1 MNKVITIPLLLTVL
15 LTLSACAVGPDYR
28 EPTMEPARI
37 DRASSEDFDRSR
49 FQAAWWRQ
57 FEDPTLDALVSQA
70 LAENRELRIA
80 FSRLRAARSIRDD
93 DANDRFPTVTAGAS
107 AEYGEA
113 QQPGFSEQRSNI
125 ERYDLGLDMAWELD
139 LFGRIQRRIEAS
151 EAQTEA
157 AEAELYQ
164 LQVSLIAELVTAYGE
179 LRGAQL
185 RERIARE
192 NLGYQRNSHLLTE
205 QLRDAG
211 MGSELDVL
219 RADARLAATE
229 ASLPQ
234 LQATQ
239 TRATN
244 RIATLLGQR
253 ADQLSV
259 DLSPRDLPAVAKAL
273 PIGDPSELLR
283 RRPDIRAAER
293 QLAAATANVGVA
305 TADLFPRVSIRG
317 FAGFLSGEFSSLV
330 AGRNEAWEVSPS
342 ISWAAFDMGSVP
354 RVSLSGFL
362 GFIAGRGSQIGS
374 SAAEAWGL
382 APSISWAAFD
392 MGSVRARLRGAEAD
406 ADGAL
411 AAYEQQVLLAL
422 EESENAFSDYA
433 RAQQRLLSLLRQS
446 GASRAAARQAEI
458 RYREGTVDFLVL
470 LDAER
475 ERLAA
480 EDAQA
485 QAEIDVYRGV
495 VALYKAL
502 GGGWQLSNG

>member
-1 MNKVITIPLLLTVL
+1 MKAVTTPLLLAAVL
-15 LTLSACAVGPDYR
+15 ALSACAVGPDYR
-28 EPTMEPARI
+28 APETEAAQI
-37 DRASSEDFDRSR
+37 DRAAAAGFDRST

-57 FEDPTLDALVSQA
+57 FEDPTLDQLVTRA

-80 FSRLRAARSIRDD
+80 FARLRAARSIRDD
-93 DANDRFPTVTAGAS
+93 AANDRFPTVTAGAR
-107 AEYGEA
+107 ADIGKA
-113 QQPGFSEQRSNI
+113 QQPGFSDTRSNA
-125 ERYDLGLDMAWELD
+125 ERYDLGLDMVWELD
-139 LFGRIQRRIEAS
+139 LFGRIQRSIEAS

-164 LQVSLIAELVTAYGE
+164 LQVSLIAELVDAYGG

-185 RERIARE
+185 REHIARE
-192 NLGYQRNSHLLTE
+192 NLDNQRNSRQLTE

-211 MGSELDVL
+211 VGNELDVL

-229 ASLPQ
+229 ATVPQ
-234 LQATQ
+234 FQAQQ
-239 TRATN
+239 TRAIN

-253 ADQLSV
+253 ADALEI
-259 DLSPRDLPAVAKAL
+259 DLSPRELPAIAKAL
-273 PIGDPSELLR
+273 PIGNPGDLLR

-305 TADLFPRVSIRG
+305 TADLFPRVS
-317 FAGFLSGEFSSLV
+317 
-330 AGRNEAWEVSPS
+330 
-342 ISWAAFDMGSVP
+342 
-354 RVSLSGFL
+354 LSGFL
-362 GFIAGRGSQIGS
+362 GFIAGRGSQLGS
-374 SAAEAWGL
+374 SAAQAWGV
-382 APSISWAAFD
+382 APSLSWAAFD

-411 AAYEQQVLLAL
+411 AGYEQQVLLAL

-433 RAQQRLLSLLRQS
+433 RAQERLLALLRQS
-446 GASRAAARQAEI
+446 SASRSAAAQATF
-458 RYREGTVDFLVL
+458 RYQEGTVDFLVL

-485 QAEIDVYRGV
+485 QAEVDVYRGV
-495 VALYKAL
+495 VGVYKAL
-502 GGGWQLSNG
+502 GGGWQLAGS

>member
-1 MNKVITIPLLLTVL
+1 MKAVITTPLLLAAAL
-15 LTLSACAVGPDYR
+15 ALSACAVGPDYR
-28 EPTMEPARI
+28 APDVARAHI
-37 DRASSEDFDRSR
+37 ERAAATGFDQSR

-57 FEDPTLDALVSQA
+57 FDDPTLDALVGEA
-70 LAENRELRIA
+70 LSENRELRIA
-80 FSRLRAARSIRDD
+80 FARLRAARSIRDD
-93 DANDRFPTVTAGAS
+93 VTNDRFPTVTAGAS

-113 QQPGFSEQRSNI
+113 QQPGFGEERSSI

-139 LFGRIQRRIEAS
+139 LFGRVQRRIEAS
-151 EAQTEA
+151 EAQSEA
-157 AEAELYQ
+157 AEAEQYQ
-164 LQVSLIAELVTAYGE
+164 LQVSLIAELVNAYGQ

-185 RERIARE
+185 REQIARE
-192 NLGYQRNSHLLTE
+192 NLENQRNSHRLTE

-211 MGSELDVL
+211 VGSELDVL
-219 RADARLAATE
+219 RADARLAATQ

-234 LQATQ
+234 LQAQQ

-253 ADQLSV
+253 ADKLSV
-259 DLSPRDLPAVAKAL
+259 DLTPRDLPAIAKAL
-273 PIGDPSELLR
+273 PIGDPTELLR
-283 RRPDIRAAER
+283 RRPDILAAER

-305 TADLFPRVSIRG
+305 TADLFPRVS
-317 FAGFLSGEFSSLV
+317 
-330 AGRNEAWEVSPS
+330 
-342 ISWAAFDMGSVP
+342 
-354 RVSLSGFL
+354 LSGFL

-374 SAAEAWGL
+374 SAAQAWGVT
-382 APSISWAAFD
+382 PSISWAAFD

-406 ADGAL
+406 AEGAL
-411 AAYEQQVLLAL
+411 ASYEQQVLLAL

-433 RAQQRLLSLLRQS
+433 RAQERLLALLRQS
-446 GASRAAARQAEI
+446 GASRAAAEQAAI

-485 QAEIDVYRGV
+485 QAEVEVYRGV
-495 VALYKAL
+495 VGLYKAL
-502 GGGWQLSNG
+502 GGGWQLASN

>member
-1 MNKVITIPLLLTVL
+1 MKAVISTPLLLAAV

-28 EPTMEPARI
+28 APEVEPAQI
-37 DRASSEDFDRSR
+37 ERAAAAGFDQSR

-57 FEDPTLDALVSQA
+57 FDDPTLDALVGEA

-80 FSRLRAARSIRDD
+80 FARLRAARSIRDD
-93 DANDRFPTVTAGAS
+93 AANDRFPTVTAGAS

-113 QQPGFSEQRSNI
+113 QQPGFGEERSSI

-139 LFGRIQRRIEAS
+139 LFGRVQRRIEAS
-151 EAQTEA
+151 EAQSEA

-164 LQVSLIAELVTAYGE
+164 LQVSLIAELVDAYGQ

-185 RERIARE
+185 RERIVRE
-192 NLGYQRNSHLLTE
+192 NLENQRNSHRLTE

-211 MGSELDVL
+211 VGSELDVL

-234 LQATQ
+234 LQAQQ

-253 ADQLSV
+253 ADRLSV
-259 DLSPRDLPAVAKAL
+259 DLTPRELPAIAKAL
-273 PIGDPSELLR
+273 PIGDPTELLR
-283 RRPDIRAAER
+283 RRPDILAAER
-293 QLAAATANVGVA
+293 QLAAATASVGVA
-305 TADLFPRVSIRG
+305 TADLF
-317 FAGFLSGEFSSLV
+317 
-330 AGRNEAWEVSPS
+330 
-342 ISWAAFDMGSVP
+342 P

-374 SAAEAWGL
+374 SAAQAWGV
-382 APSISWAAFD
+382 APSITWAAFD

-406 ADGAL
+406 AEGAL
-411 AAYEQQVLLAL
+411 ASYEQQVLLAL

-433 RAQQRLLSLLRQS
+433 RAQERLLALLRQS
-446 GASRAAARQAEI
+446 GASRAAAEQAAI

-485 QAEIDVYRGV
+485 QAEVEVYRGV
-495 VALYKAL
+495 VGLYKAL
-502 GGGWQLSNG
+502 GGGWQLASG

>member
-1 MNKVITIPLLLTVL
+1 MKAVITAPLLLAAAIA
-15 LTLSACAVGPDYR
+15 LSACAVGPDYHA
-28 EPTMEPARI
+28 PDVAPAHI
-37 DRASSEDFDRSR
+37 ERAAATGFDQSR

-57 FEDPTLDALVSQA
+57 FDDPTLDALVGEA
-70 LAENRELRIA
+70 LSENRELRIA
-80 FSRLRAARSIRDD
+80 FARLRAARSIRDD
-93 DANDRFPTVTAGAS
+93 AAYDRFPTVTAGAG

-113 QQPGFSEQRSNI
+113 QQPGFGEERSSI

-139 LFGRIQRRIEAS
+139 LFGRVQRRIEAS
-151 EAQTEA
+151 EAQSEA

-164 LQVSLIAELVTAYGE
+164 LQVSLIAELVDAYGQ

-192 NLGYQRNSHLLTE
+192 NLENQRNSHRLTE

-211 MGSELDVL
+211 VGNELDVL
-219 RADARLAATE
+219 RADARLAATQ

-234 LQATQ
+234 LQAQQ

-253 ADQLSV
+253 ADKLSV
-259 DLSPRDLPAVAKAL
+259 DLTPRELPAITKAL
-273 PIGDPSELLR
+273 PIGDPTELLR
-283 RRPDIRAAER
+283 RRPDILAAER

-305 TADLFPRVSIRG
+305 TADLFPRVS
-317 FAGFLSGEFSSLV
+317 
-330 AGRNEAWEVSPS
+330 
-342 ISWAAFDMGSVP
+342 
-354 RVSLSGFL
+354 LSGFL

-374 SAAEAWGL
+374 SAAQAWGV
-382 APSISWAAFD
+382 APSITWAAFD

-406 ADGAL
+406 AEGAL
-411 AAYEQQVLLAL
+411 ASYEQQVLLAL

-433 RAQQRLLSLLRQS
+433 RAQERLLALLRQS
-446 GASRAAARQAEI
+446 GASRAAAEQAAI

-485 QAEIDVYRGV
+485 QAEVEVYRGV
-495 VALYKAL
+495 VGLYKAL
-502 GGGWQLSNG
+502 GGGWQLASN

>member
-1 MNKVITIPLLLTVL
+1 MKDLITAPLLLAAF

-28 EPTMEPARI
+28 TPETAPAEI
-37 DRASSEDFDRSR
+37 DRAASAPFDRSR
-49 FQAAWWRQ
+49 FEAAWWQQ
-57 FEDPTLDALVSQA
+57 FEDSTLDMLVGEA

-107 AEYGEA
+107 ADIGKA
-113 QQPGFSEQRSNI
+113 QQPGFGEKRVNS
-125 ERYDLGLDMAWELD
+125 ERYDLGLDMVWELD

-151 EAQTEA
+151 EAQSEA

-164 LQVSLIAELVTAYGE
+164 LQVSIIAELVDAYGQ

-192 NLGYQRNSHLLTE
+192 NLDNQLDSRQLTE
-205 QLRDAG
+205 HLREAG
-211 MGSELDVL
+211 VGSELGVL
-219 RADARLAATE
+219 RADARLASTE
-229 ASLPQ
+229 ASLPL
-234 LQATQ
+234 LQAQQ
-239 TRATN
+239 TRSRN

-259 DLSPRDLPAVAKAL
+259 DLSPRELPAIAKAL
-273 PIGDPSELLR
+273 PIGDPAELLR
-283 RRPDIRAAER
+283 RRPDILAAER

-305 TADLFPRVSIRG
+305 TADLFPRV
-317 FAGFLSGEFSSLV
+317 
-330 AGRNEAWEVSPS
+330 N
-342 ISWAAFDMGSVP
+342 
-354 RVSLSGFL
+354 LSGFL

-374 SAAEAWGL
+374 SAAQAWGV
-382 APSISWAAFD
+382 APSITWAAFD

-411 AAYEQQVLLAL
+411 ASYEQQVLLAL

-433 RAQQRLLSLLRQS
+433 RAQERLLSLLRQS
-446 GASRAAARQAEI
+446 SASRAAAEQAEI
-458 RYREGTVDFLVL
+458 RYREGSVDFLVL

-485 QAEIDVYRGV
+485 QAEVELYRGI

-502 GGGWQLSNG
+502 GGGWQLTTS

>member
-1 MNKVITIPLLLTVL
+1 MKAVITTPLLLAAAL
-15 LTLSACAVGPDYR
+15 ALSACAVGPDYR
-28 EPTMEPARI
+28 APEVSPAHI
-37 DRASSEDFDRSR
+37 ERAAAAGFDQSR

-57 FEDPTLDALVSQA
+57 FDDPTLDALVGGA
-70 LAENRELRIA
+70 LSENRELRIA
-80 FSRLRAARSIRDD
+80 FARLRAARSIRDD
-93 DANDRFPTVTAGAS
+93 DANDRLPTVTAGAS

-113 QQPGFSEQRSNI
+113 QQPGFGEERSSI

-139 LFGRIQRRIEAS
+139 LFGRVQRRIEAS
-151 EAQTEA
+151 EAQSEA

-164 LQVSLIAELVTAYGE
+164 LQVSLIAELVDAYGQ

-192 NLGYQRNSHLLTE
+192 NLENQRNSHRLTE

-211 MGSELDVL
+211 VGNELDVL

-229 ASLPQ
+229 ASLPH
-234 LQATQ
+234 LQSQQ

-253 ADQLSV
+253 ADALSV
-259 DLSPRDLPAVAKAL
+259 DLTPRELPAIAKAL
-273 PIGDPSELLR
+273 PIGDPTELLR
-283 RRPDIRAAER
+283 RRPDVLAAER

-305 TADLFPRVSIRG
+305 TADLFPRVS
-317 FAGFLSGEFSSLV
+317 
-330 AGRNEAWEVSPS
+330 
-342 ISWAAFDMGSVP
+342 
-354 RVSLSGFL
+354 LSGFL

-374 SAAEAWGL
+374 SAAQAWGV

-392 MGSVRARLRGAEAD
+392 MGSVRARLRGAEAN
-406 ADGAL
+406 AEGAL
-411 AAYEQQVLLAL
+411 ASYEQQVLLAL

-433 RAQQRLLSLLRQS
+433 RAQERLLSLLRQS
-446 GASRAAARQAEI
+446 SASRAAAEQAEI
-458 RYREGTVDFLVL
+458 RYREGSVDFLVL

-475 ERLAA
+475 EKLLA

-485 QAEIDVYRGV
+485 QAETEVYRGV

-502 GGGWQLSNG
+502 GGGWQLTSS

>member
-1 MNKVITIPLLLTVL
+1 MKFFALSLLALAMTG
-15 LTLSACAVGPDYR
+15 CAVGPDYR
-28 EPTMEPARI
+28 APQPEPARI
-37 DRASSEDFDRSR
+37 AHAEDSDYDRSR
-49 FQAAWWRQ
+49 FESAWWHQ
-57 FEDPTLDALVSQA
+57 FEDPTLDALVVQA

-80 FSRLRAARSIRDD
+80 YSRLRSAQAIRDD

-107 AEYGEA
+107 ADIGKA
-113 QQPGFSEQRSNI
+113 QQPGVTERRVNA

-139 LFGRIQRRIEAS
+139 LFGRIQRRLEAS
-151 EAQTEA
+151 DAQAEA

-164 LQVSLIAELVTAYGE
+164 LQVSLIAELVDAYGQ

-185 RERIARE
+185 RQRIARD
-192 NLGYQRNSHLLTE
+192 NLANQRDSHELTE

-234 LQATQ
+234 LQAQ
-239 TRATN
+239 QARARN

-253 ADQLSV
+253 ADRLAV
-259 DLSPRDLPAVAKAL
+259 DLSPRELPAIAKAL
-273 PIGDPSELLR
+273 PIGDPGELLR

-293 QLAAATANVGVA
+293 QLAAATATVGVA
-305 TADLFPRVSIRG
+305 TADLF
-317 FAGFLSGEFSSLV
+317 
-330 AGRNEAWEVSPS
+330 
-342 ISWAAFDMGSVP
+342 P

-374 SAAEAWGL
+374 SAAEAWGV

-392 MGSVRARLRGAEAD
+392 LGSVRARLRGAEAD

-411 AAYEQQVLLAL
+411 ASYEQQVLLAL

-433 RAQQRLLSLLRQS
+433 RAQERLLSLLRQS
-446 GASRAAARQAEI
+446 TASRAAAQQAEI

-485 QAEIDVYRGV
+485 QAEVELYRGV

-502 GGGWQLSNG
+502 GGGWQAES

>member
-1 MNKVITIPLLLTVL
+1 MKAVISTPLLLAAAL
-15 LTLSACAVGPDYR
+15 ALSACAVGPDYR
-28 EPTMEPARI
+28 APDVAPAHI
-37 DRASSEDFDRSR
+37 ERAAAAGFDQSR

-57 FEDPTLDALVSQA
+57 FDDPTLDALVGEA
-70 LAENRELRIA
+70 LSENRELRIA
-80 FSRLRAARSIRDD
+80 FARLRAARSIREDA
-93 DANDRFPTVTAGAS
+93 ANDRFPTVTAGAG
-107 AEYGEA
+107 AEYGKA
-113 QQPGFSEQRSNI
+113 QQPGFSEERSSI

-151 EAQTEA
+151 EAQSEA

-164 LQVSLIAELVTAYGE
+164 LQVSLIAELVDAYGQ

-192 NLGYQRNSHLLTE
+192 NLKNQRNSHRLTE

-211 MGSELDVL
+211 VGSELDVL

-229 ASLPQ
+229 ASLPL
-234 LQATQ
+234 LQAQQ

-253 ADQLSV
+253 ADKLSV
-259 DLSPRDLPAVAKAL
+259 DLTPRELPAIAKAL
-273 PIGDPSELLR
+273 PIGDPTELLR
-283 RRPDIRAAER
+283 RRPDILAAER

-305 TADLFPRVSIRG
+305 TADLFPRVS
-317 FAGFLSGEFSSLV
+317 
-330 AGRNEAWEVSPS
+330 
-342 ISWAAFDMGSVP
+342 
-354 RVSLSGFL
+354 LSGFL

-374 SAAEAWGL
+374 SAAQAWGV
-382 APSISWAAFD
+382 APSITWAAFD

-411 AAYEQQVLLAL
+411 ASYEQQVLLAL

-433 RAQQRLLSLLRQS
+433 RAQERLLALLRQS
-446 GASRAAARQAEI
+446 GASRAAAEQAAI

-485 QAEIDVYRGV
+485 QAEVEVYRGV
-495 VALYKAL
+495 VDLYKAL
-502 GGGWQLSNG
+502 GGGWQLASN